1 MHQLL
6 TVSAVAERLAV
17 SERTV
22 KLNEATP
29 VMMTFDEWITETYG
43 PDHGLSGSEIS
54 IAREAWGAAHEQCAT
69 TYGSS
74 KAADEI
80 DRLRAALRQ
89 VAQSH
94 AWIAFGECR
103 SFGCDVPLLQPH
115 QADALAKEVLKW
127 QAA

>member
-1 MHQLL
+1 
-6 TVSAVAERLAV
+6 
-17 SERTV
+17 
-22 KLNEATP
+22 
-29 VMMTFDEWITETYG
+29 MTFDEWITETYG